1 MDKYT
6 WLMRMYKRDVLEVHN
21 LFHQELSGKRKVCA
35 KQAEKKTT
43 KKFPNFLKKFL
54 KSHVESTK
62 LLYFDKM
69 RRYILHKGLK

>member
-43 KKFPNFLKKFL
+43 KNFQIFL
-54 KSHVESTK
+54 RN
-62 LLYFDKM
+62 F
-69 RRYILHKGLK
+69 